1 MGWDG
6 VAKELVVVGID
17 EGWGI
22 RGESRVDVYVRDLR
36 KMPPIWRHRSLGAD
50 LSQLSA

>member
-6 VAKELVVVGID
+6 VAKGLAVVGID

-22 RGESRVDVYVRDLR
+22 RGESRV
-36 KMPPIWRHRSLGAD
+36 WR
-50 LSQLSA
+50 